1 MSASAMPAA
10 ASRGPSVASQ
20 ALRRTFAQVRR
31 LIHRHPDAAA
41 YAAIV
46 LLVVIWHR
54 GLIFD
59 PGYLGLRDDWTTPFA
74 AWQNTDFALDRLSAW
89 QTNYFG
95 QSEEERAMSQ
105 YLQLALGAL
114 TLIPGIDGWFTSR
127 VSIIFLGLAGV
138 FMYQAAKRFEFGRP
152 AAFTAAV
159 VYMTTPFFLDA
170 FITGYAA
177 MLISVALLPKA
188 LQVAHETFDRAPG
201 VRGFVR
207 GSLWIGLAASS
218 VHMTFITTAVVGGYA
233 LFRAFTASGTWGQRL
248 RRLGLIAAMGLSVI
262 LLHPAISFITWQLI
276 VVPSANQVMSA
287 WSLEAAAQWI
297 KGAAPTLAEALTL
310 TGPPYNYSQHPEG
323 PLAAGSGVRLVA
335 RGLMTGLALVAPV
348 LLSGRARQRALLGV
362 VGFLALVLIGK
373 GFNEPF
379 SVIQDAIDDTVVGA
393 IFRNIRYLTVG
404 AGLLLA
410 LLVGQSVAQLAARP
424 PDVWRRAGGILVG
437 VVVAASTLP
446 FWNGNLA
453 GHLPPYTI
461 DDDTVA
467 ALDNLRALPHNDRM
481 VHLPMFWPSSYQS
494 GTGRFS
500 TQGNPPSVVQP
511 PKRSIWGSAASTLNG
526 PWTATLNHG
535 FYGPNRYPVDR
546 LLAYGRFRNVMLDPH
561 WESTH
566 AGFIVPTGE
575 PWLAWQERRPRP
587 QLALAAQPGLDRLDD
602 LSVGQVE
609 LYEVTTAPAS
619 RLGVPARVIVGSPSL
634 RPLVTAWHMFADARA
649 VSIASG
655 ELGVRGIDG
664 APGGAVRA
672 ATEIWLGADPLDLVA
687 NYLPEATV
695 ASPADQV
702 WPQVPDA
709 TREWVAPYKNA
720 WWYADP
726 EIADMTRGLL
736 TRADGAA
743 FTITIDTT
751 GATDELWI
759 RHFVSPEGSAL
770 EIVLNGRSVARINTR
785 EAAGYGYRW
794 TRVDAPTDRAG
805 PHAVQVRTDGRGLNA
820 VSQLALLSASEIQ
833 AAERAAAR
841 ALAELPVFTVLPDLG
856 TTDGDRTFQLAR
868 AGAYTVRLAA
878 QPGLQP
884 TISIDGSPV
893 PLERSGTELGYDI
906 LEGVAELDA
915 GLHRLTLRAA
925 PPPEPVV
932 SVSHQLPEATEFQP
946 CEASRCAGTV
956 RVEAS
961 VPSDGRIVSF
971 AGRVSTG
978 ADGVNVIGAQAYP
991 YVAHEIQREL
1001 ANQRDR
1007 PVRVEVPLDA
1017 GSPVASLDV
1026 QHLREGLPG
1035 LEFELLEVGV
1045 SPLPHSLTVVLAHAP
1060 QLPPPAGGALALT
1073 DEGFGWAAA
1082 EYRGEP
1088 REQLVR
1094 LDERFDPRWVLQV
1107 NDQQVSPEHH
1117 VVVDGHFNGWFVNLV
1132 PGDVVTATFTPNF
1145 GYFWILMVNLGFLFG
1160 MLLFGWAPMPRR
1172 WWRRSA

>member
-1 MSASAMPAA
+1 MARHGRSTVMETLH
-10 ASRGPSVASQ
+10 RGVACAKQ
-20 ALRRTFAQVRR
+20 
-31 LIHRHPDAAA
+31 LIARHPDAAA
-41 YAAIV
+41 YLAILV
-46 LLVVIWHR
+46 LVVIWHR

-59 PGYLGLRDDWTTPFA
+59 SGYLGLRDDWTTPFA
-74 AWQNTDFALDRLSAW
+74 AWQNTDFAIDRLSAW

-95 QSEEERAMSQ
+95 SSEEERAMSQ

-114 TLIPGIDGWFTSR
+114 TLIPGVDGWLTSR
-127 VSIIFLGLAGV
+127 VSIAFLALAGV
-138 FMYQAAKRFEFGRP
+138 FMYQAGKRFAFGRP

-170 FITGYAA
+170 FVTGYTA

-188 LQVAHETFDRAPG
+188 VQVAHETFDRAPG

-218 VHMTFITTAVVGGYA
+218 IHMTFITTAVVGAYA
-233 LFRAFTASGTWGQRL
+233 LFRACTASGTSGQRL
-248 RRLGLIAAMGLSVI
+248 RRLGLVAAMGLSVI
-262 LLHPAISFITWQLI
+262 LLHPAIAFISWQLI

-310 TGPPYNYSQHPEG
+310 TGTPYNYSQNPEG

-335 RGLMTGLALVAPV
+335 RGLMTGLALVAPI

-362 VGFLALVLIGK
+362 LGFLALVLIGK

-379 SVIQDAIDDTVVGA
+379 AGIQDVIDGTVVGA

-410 LLVGQSVAQLAARP
+410 FLVGQSVAHLAARP
-424 PDVWRRAGGILVG
+424 PDAWRRAGGMLVG

-467 ALDNLRALPHNDRM
+467 VIDNLRELPHNDRM

-494 GTGRFS
+494 RTGRFS
-500 TQGNPPSVVQP
+500 TQGNPPTVVQP

-526 PWTATLNHG
+526 PWTATLNQG
-535 FYGPNRYPVDR
+535 LYGPNRYPVDR
-546 LLAYGRFRNVMLDPH
+546 LLAYGRFRHVMLDPH

-587 QLALAAQPGLDRLDD
+587 RLALAAQPGLDRLDH
-602 LSVGQVE
+602 LSEGEVE
-609 LYEVTTAPAS
+609 LYEVTTPPAS

-634 RPLVTAWHMFADARA
+634 RPLVTAWHMFDDAGA
-649 VSIASG
+649 VAIASG

-664 APGGAVRA
+664 APGGAARA
-672 ATEIWLGADPLDLVA
+672 ATEIWVGADPLDLTA
-687 NYLPEATV
+687 NYLSEDAMV
-695 ASPADQV
+695 SPADQV

-736 TRADGAA
+736 TRADDVA
-743 FTITIDTT
+743 FTITVDTAGT
-751 GATDELWI
+751 TSELWI
-759 RHFVSPEGSAL
+759 RHFVSPEGGAL
-770 EIVLNGRSVARINTR
+770 EIALDGRSVARINTR

-794 TRVDAPTDRAG
+794 TRVEAPTDRAG
-805 PHAVQVRTDGRGLNA
+805 PHAVQVRTEGVGLNA
-820 VSQLALLSASEIQ
+820 VSQVGLLSALEIQ
-833 AAERAAAR
+833 AAEQAAAR

-856 TTDGDRTFQLAR
+856 TTDGDRTFHLAR
-868 AGAYTVRLAA
+868 SGAYTVRLAA
-878 QPGLQP
+878 MPGLEP

-893 PLERSGTELGYDI
+893 PLERTGAELGYDI
-906 LEGVAELDA
+906 LEGIAELDA
-915 GLHRLTLRAA
+915 GRHRLTLRAP
-925 PPPEPVV
+925 PPPEPVI
-932 SVSHQLPEATEFQP
+932 SVSHRLPEVTAYQP
-946 CEASRCAGTV
+946 CDTAICAGAV
-956 RVEAS
+956 RVEVT
-961 VPSDGRIVSF
+961 VPPDGRTVSF
-971 AGRVSTG
+971 SGRVTTG
-978 ADGVNVIGAQAYP
+978 VDGVNVIGAQAHP
-991 YVAHEIQREL
+991 YVAYAIHREL
-1001 ANQRDR
+1001 ANERNKL
-1007 PVRVEVPLDA
+1007 VHVEAPLDA
-1017 GSPVASLDV
+1017 GSPVATLDV
-1026 QHLREGLPG
+1026 QHLREGLSG
-1035 LEFELLEVGV
+1035 LEFELLDVAV
-1045 SPLPHSLTVVLAHAP
+1045 SPLPHGLSIVLGHAP
-1060 QLPPPAGGALALT
+1060 QAPPPAAGSLSLT
-1073 DEGFGWAAA
+1073 GEGLGWAAA
-1082 EYRGEP
+1082 EYHGEP

-1094 LDERFDPRWVLQV
+1094 LDGRFDPRWVLHV
-1107 NDQQVSPEHH
+1107 NDDEVGTEHH
-1117 VVVDGHFNGWFVNLV
+1117 VVLDGHFNGWFVNLA
-1132 PGDVVTATFTPNF
+1132 PGDVVTATFTPNY

-1160 MLLFGWAPMPRR
+1160 LPVLGWAPLPRR
-1172 WWRRSA
+1172 WRRR